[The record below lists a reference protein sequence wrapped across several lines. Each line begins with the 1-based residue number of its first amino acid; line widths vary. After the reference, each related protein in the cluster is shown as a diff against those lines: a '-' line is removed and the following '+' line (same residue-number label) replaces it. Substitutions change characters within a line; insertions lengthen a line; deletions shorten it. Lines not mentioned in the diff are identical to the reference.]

1 MGTNYLAPTWRQPEN
16 TNKDKLSNYSIDFDG
31 TIADDIELGTT
42 TFLLP
47 GQPSSTS
54 TSVSNPKFSA
64 SIFFNFNSSVAG
76 TTACMIGAGQ
86 AGGAQ
91 YWYLRKDSNDN
102 LQAIFRITN
111 GTYATI
117 TGGTTLSHSTWY
129 HACVTWDGDNINLY
143 LNGVS
148 DATQVAATTFYY
160 GSTIPHPSIGSFRYS
175 AYATNNGWKGKL
187 SQATVFDYALSQSQI
202 TYLYNLNNPMTITG
216 AEPIAYWPLGDNSNP
231 TATAGYPN
239 IVSAADSVFDFTT
252 NGYITLPTV
261 PELGMA
267 GASNY
272 TANIWVN
279 RDSVSQE
286 GILGYNYAN
295 PNGSGWYLWAN
306 GTTLTAQLGYDGGT
320 STPFGTWK
328 YTIPSADFI
337 GSWHMVTMVF
347 DGSQTGQDILK
358 VYYDGVEPAGAFY
371 TDANFFPSVLP
382 NGVSADQNRN
392 VYLGVLQTGTDPAAG
407 LTGYLFN
414 GQMSNAEFW
423 KDSLTS
429 AEVLTL
435 YNNGQPLDGG
445 QPEADKLR
453 AWYKLNQSA
462 VLTPGNPTNWT
473 ITKIGSPAYASG
485 DDGGWAQNG
494 ILKSQDTNS
503 YTISSGDYFQW
514 NSPTI
519 YTSGSNIVLS
529 SSGGSAIGGG
539 VGVEVIYQYNID
551 DSSWVT
557 WHQHSDTSYGGGTYT
572 VPSTSNL
579 TVSNNIKIRV
589 QLAGG
594 PSNASEVTVSDIN
607 VNGGTSNYNES
618 FDNTTR
624 YGFWNNQDT
633 QPPATFSADHWDIPD
648 NRSAYPQAFAY
659 PVANQGLIYDQ
670 SMLSD
675 LNQIQSDITVSC
687 WVKTT
692 DTSTSQTFLAR
703 SRVGGPSKDQ
713 GWVIGKDN
721 FYGNGGYIQFTV
733 ITCADGAPGVPD
745 PSATTASLRNDP
757 ASGFPNNDPQGN
769 PLLKV
774 NDGKWHLVSGVY
786 DRSENRVSCYID
798 GVLQNT
804 KVVAG
809 LGDENMPVFIK
820 ATGGGSRTTVGGYNN
835 GSNMTA
841 LVKNFK
847 GEISNVKI
855 WDTALSTAEVV
866 SLYNNGFPLDSNL
879 LKPSSL
885 KAWWKLDKSNKYNNL
900 GWASSWN
907 IYNNAYTITDTTDYN
922 YALAKG
928 SGLGTGYIQ
937 ATSIPSLDITSDTTI
952 SIWIKGDVT
961 TGTKALTGGV
971 FGAGGDLALVSD
983 QVLLLRGSSNYK
995 YYSNGPGSRLRD
1007 GNWHHV
1013 LIYSPGYA
1021 QSDIGDV
1028 RLFMDGQEILGG
1040 ATAQGGGPGTIGS
1053 NLILQGGFYSPT
1065 TSGVVSNA
1073 VVWNSNQ
1080 ISQLSEIYNNGS
1092 PAASYT
1098 NNPIYWVTLEND
1110 DTAIGGGLYDK
1121 SGNSSTTVKIGSLTS
1136 IFSEV
1141 KSKGYY
1147 ALSKD
1152 LVESDLIDDNVST
1165 VNGESDTLPGTAL
1178 VQSDL
1183 TRKLPFSNYSINFDG
1198 IDGFISVYDGVA
1210 GGGPS
1215 SLKFTSTDSFSIS
1228 CWIEMVGTSGQE
1240 NIISFRGT
1248 PLIWLYRNGTSITFR
1263 IRGNGSATESFIDK
1277 TTTNNA
1283 WHNIVAIRDY
1293 NGGSPQLKLYIDNVA
1308 ATPATDSTSGDFD
1321 TYDKFSIGNDN
1332 YSGGRFWFDGNTSNV
1347 AIFNSTLTED
1357 QIARIYNNGVTQDL
1371 QATSSFSN
1379 NMIAWWPMDQSYTYF
1394 NGSVLVARDVINSN
1408 DGTGENIIQ
1417 SDIYGNA
1424 PGSEANGIGTNLTI
1438 ADLKGDMQNS
1448 INNSYSINM
1457 ADYADG
1463 VTNPA
1468 DSGRSTNV
1476 P

>member
-1 MGTNYLAPTWRQPEN
+1 MGTNYIAPTWRQPEN
-16 TNKDKLSNYSIDFDG
+16 LNKDKLSNYSITYDG
-31 TIADDIELGTT
+31 NNDYITVDDNIFSGLETWSMAGFYNLSTLTSDSAIFGKYANSPQQILLYWDNPLGWR
-42 TFLLP
+42 LLWK
-47 GQPSSTS
+47 GSSTGDF
-54 TSVSNPKFSA
+54 VQLP
-64 SIFFNFNSSVAG
+64 SIATNEWHFIAVTYDG
-76 TTACMIGAGQ
+76 TTAKMYLDDQVYTYSVSTGAIVTDTGSWQIGADGNSGKDFNGKLGQ
-86 AGGAQ
+86 LSFYDYAIGPTEIS
-91 YWYLRKDSNDN
+91 YLR
-102 LQAIFRITN
+102 N
-111 GTYATI
+111 GGNPLI
-117 TGGTTLSHSTWY
+117 
-129 HACVTWDGDNINLY
+129 IN
-143 LNGVS
+143 
-148 DATQVAATTFYY
+148 
-160 GSTIPHPSIGSFRYS
+160 
-175 AYATNNGWKGKL
+175 
-187 SQATVFDYALSQSQI
+187 
-202 TYLYNLNNPMTITG
+202 G
-216 AEPIAYWPLGDNSNP
+216 AEPIAYYPLGDNSNP
-231 TATAGYPN
+231 TSTAGYPN
-239 IVSAADSVFDFTT
+239 VISAADSVFDFTS

-272 TANIWVN
+272 TTNIWIN
-279 RDSVSQE
+279 RDSTTQE
-286 GILGYNYAN
+286 GIIGYNYAN
-295 PNGSGWYLWAN
+295 PQGAGWYLWAN

-320 STPFGTWK
+320 TAPYGTWK
-328 YTIPSADFI
+328 YTIPSADFL
-337 GSWHMVTMVF
+337 GSWHMITMVF
-347 DGSQTGQDILK
+347 DGSQTGQDRLK
-358 VYYDGVEPAGAFY
+358 VYYDGVEPSGGFY
-371 TDANFFPSVLP
+371 TDANLFPSVLP
-382 NGVSADQNRN
+382 NGISTDNKRN
-392 VYLGVLQTGTDPAAG
+392 VYLGVLQTGTNAAAG

-435 YNNGQPLDGG
+435 YNNGLPLDGG

-462 VLTPGNPTNWT
+462 ILTPGQNAPSFSFSKVGFPDLSGGDCYVENVGGVWQLTSEDMNCDSTNLTEYVILDSREILGTETSAVVRIDFRWLHIPSSSST
-473 ITKIGSPAYASG
+473 TGVALDVST
-485 DDGGWAQNG
+485 DGGAY
-494 ILKSQDTNS
+494 TNLL
-503 YTISSGDYFQW
+503 
-514 NSPTI
+514 NSFG
-519 YTSGSNIVLS
+519 SGSSSLYSPGGGSVFVPGEWPVTYS
-529 SSGGSAIGGG
+529 SSVKLRLKIQTGQSNGCDAFVKTLRLTSA
-539 VGVEVIYQYNID
+539 
-551 DSSWVT
+551 
-557 WHQHSDTSYGGGTYT
+557 GGTILYDANFSDSANQNT
-572 VPSTSNL
+572 GYRFSSTPSQPTSSA
-579 TVSNNIKIRV
+579 V
-589 QLAGG
+589 
-594 PSNASEVTVSDIN
+594 
-607 VNGGTSNYNES
+607 
-618 FDNTTR
+618 
-624 YGFWNNQDT
+624 
-633 QPPATFSADHWDIPD
+633 SADKWDIPD
-648 NRSAYPQAFAY
+648 NRSAYPRAFAY

-692 DTSTSQTFLAR
+692 VTNTTQTFLAR

-713 GWVIGKDN
+713 GWVLGKDN
-721 FYGNGGYIQFTV
+721 FYGNGGYITFTV
-733 ITCADGAPGVPD
+733 VTCADGASGIPD
-745 PSATTASLRNDP
+745 PSATAVTLRNNP
-757 ASGFPNNDPQGN
+757 LSGFPNNDPQGN
-769 PLLKV
+769 PLLKM

-820 ATGGGSRTTVGGYNN
+820 ATSGGSRTTVGGYNN
-835 GSNMTA
+835 GSNMNS

-885 KAWWKLDKSNKYNNL
+885 KAWWKLDNSNKYNNL

-961 TGTKALTGGV
+961 TGTIALTGGV

-983 QVLLLRGSSNYK
+983 QVLIRRGSSNYK

-1007 GNWHHV
+1007 GNWHHI
-1013 LIYSPGYA
+1013 LMYSPGYA
-1021 QSDIGDV
+1021 QSDINDV

-1040 ATAQGGGPGTIGS
+1040 AAAQGGLPAAVGS
-1053 NLILQGGFYSPT
+1053 NLIFQGNVYTPT

-1121 SGNSSTTVKIGSLTS
+1121 SGNSSTTVKIGALTS

-1152 LVESDLIDDNVST
+1152 LVESDLLDDNVST
-1165 VNGESDTLPGTAL
+1165 VNAESNNLPSTAL
-1178 VQSDL
+1178 VQSDI
-1183 TRKLPFSNYSINFDG
+1183 TRKLPFSIYSYNLDGASEYWDGSTSLGNYIGDNYTG
-1198 IDGFISVYDGVA
+1198 Y
-1210 GGGPS
+1210 
-1215 SLKFTSTDSFSIS
+1215 LSIS
-1228 CWIEMVGTSGQE
+1228 IWFNPVNTGDDCGILQLREVGAGSTYDNLSIYLWNNFLYVDAQGDDDEIAFGTSNNNTWNHLLCVFHPSGVKLYLNGQE
-1240 NIISFRGT
+1240 TALSFTYASSG
-1248 PLIWLYRNGTSITFR
+1248 LDVNNNEFWIGNYYSSSAQFGWNGFLQ
-1263 IRGNGSATESFIDK
+1263 NCAVWDK
-1277 TTTNNA
+1277 QLDINDA
-1283 WHNIVAIRDY
+1283 
-1293 NGGSPQLKLYIDNVA
+1293 LKL
-1308 ATPATDSTSGDFD
+1308 
-1321 TYDKFSIGNDN
+1321 
-1332 YSGGRFWFDGNTSNV
+1332 
-1347 AIFNSTLTED
+1347 
-1357 QIARIYNNGVTQDL
+1357 YNNGVTQNLKDFRISPIRWWAL
-1371 QATSSFSN
+1371 DENSSY
-1379 NMIAWWPMDQSYTYF
+1379 W
-1394 NGSVLVARDVINSN
+1394 
-1408 DGTGENIIQ
+1408 DGTKIIGRELITGDDIDGINIAQ
-1417 SDIYGNA
+1417 LDLHGNG
-1424 PGSEANGIGTNLTI
+1424 PGSIANGVGSNITI
-1438 ADLKGDMQNS
+1438 ASLKGDMQNS
-1448 INNSYSINM
+1448 TRNSYSINM